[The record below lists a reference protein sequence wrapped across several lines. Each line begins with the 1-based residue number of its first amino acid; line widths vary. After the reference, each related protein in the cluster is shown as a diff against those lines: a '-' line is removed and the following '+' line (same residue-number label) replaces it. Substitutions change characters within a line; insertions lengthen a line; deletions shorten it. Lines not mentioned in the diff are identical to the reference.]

1 MWPARGRI
9 STVLGSSTTLAPAP
23 SWFQHHPSSILTQT
37 PLPFSSNPKR
47 CPKTLQG
54 LQEPWPLSST
64 SQQSRSQRGL
74 RGAAGMNPPWPGARG
89 AELSSGFLFQSA
101 DQKNH
106 SRVFCFFFCRG
117 AEAKEIVLLFQ
128 GKADLC
134 LPGAPGRI
142 LGRALLETSE
152 LSLGSAWGGPTSP
165 EVPCEPGC
173 EEEGWKMGF
182 PPHHRGWTLSV
193 APQRLR

>member
-1 MWPARGRI
+1 MQCSAPVFFSNLLIRK
-9 STVLGSSTTLAPAP
+9 TTAVI
-23 SWFQHHPSSILTQT
+23 F
-37 PLPFSSNPKR
+37 
-47 CPKTLQG
+47 G
-54 LQEPWPLSST
+54 
-64 SQQSRSQRGL
+64 
-74 RGAAGMNPPWPGARG
+74 
-89 AELSSGFLFQSA
+89 
-101 DQKNH
+101 
-106 SRVFCFFFCRG
+106 FCFFFCRG